1 MSQTMYDYFA
11 QLLGYVF
18 SVLALLIVGNALII
32 TLKDNRRARR
42 LREQGME
49 AIGRLVVTD
58 ASGTQV
64 YELTRNN
71 LLGSSRKADVRIRH
85 CRDVRRRHL
94 QLEYRE
100 ELDAFVL
107 KGIGNASFDAPSAD
121 GIGAFLD
128 GNLNNTF
135 SIGSMTLR
143 LELYGSGREHYEVLH
158 SDPDDDEYDSLF
170 N

>member
-18 SVLALLIVGNALII
+18 SVLALLIVGNALFI
-32 TLKDNRRARR
+32 TLRDNRRARK

-49 AIGRLVVTD
+49 YIGRLVTAD
-58 ASGTQV
+58 GTQA
-64 YELTRNN
+64 YELTRSN

-85 CRDVRRRHL
+85 CRDIRRRHL
-94 QLEYRE
+94 LLDYRE
-100 ELDAFVL
+100 DLDAFVL

-135 SIGSMTLR
+135 SIGGMTLR

-158 SDPDDDEYDSLF
+158 SDPEDDEYDSLF